1 MKKIVA
7 GVDEVG
13 RGTLAGG
20 VFASAV
26 ILNLKKPISGL
37 KDSKKLS
44 EKQREKLRQEI
55 EDKALSFSVAEAS
68 VEEIDSL
75 NILQASLLAMKRAVD
90 SLSIKPEFVL
100 VDGTHIPSWNYSAEA
115 IIRGDSMIA
124 EIAAASIVAK
134 VSRDNEMVKQ
144 GDVFP
149 EYGFSSN
156 KGYPTKAHLKAIHKF
171 GPCEIH
177 RHSFAPISKLLKLSL
192 IHI

>member
-1 MKKIVA
+1 MLVA

-26 ILNLKKPISGL
+26 ILNSKKPIRGL

-115 IIRGDSMIA
+115 IIRGDSKIA
-124 EIAAASIVAK
+124 EIAAASIMAK

-156 KGYPTKAHLKAIHKF
+156 KGYPTKAHLKALHKF

-177 RHSFAPISKLLKLSL
+177 RQSFAPISKLLK
-192 IHI
+192 